1 MRRRIHVI
9 AASISFLV
17 ILTFWISTVTVELV
31 GSDYQITI
39 VKQTIPWALLL
50 LVPALATTGL
60 TGFAMAGNT
69 TEPRIR
75 AKKRRMPIIAGLGL
89 LILVPAALY
98 LAHLATRGDFDS
110 TFYTV
115 QAIELIAGAIN
126 LSLMSL
132 NIRDGLRLTGRLP
145 QPRAD
150 AVHPT
155 AGHW

>member
-1 MRRRIHVI
+1 MRRRIHLV

-31 GSDYQITI
+31 GSDHQITI
-39 VKQTIPWALLL
+39 VKQTIPWVLLL

-60 TGFAMAGNT
+60 TGFAMAGNAV
-69 TEPRIR
+69 EPRIR

-98 LAHLATRGDFDS
+98 LAHLAARGNLGG

-115 QAIELIAGAIN
+115 QAIELIAGATN

-145 QPRAD
+145 QPRA
-150 AVHPT
+150 ATFGP
-155 AGHW
+155 